1 MFRITHS
8 LLSAWDYATNDR
20 AGDDSLAE
28 FVKTLKREP
37 KERTKAMQAGI
48 DFEDEVTFYATNG
61 YLKYDDAPKMQVITA
76 MGDTI
81 IQDVRTY
88 SEAERKAITRF
99 GEKVRFAAPQVRAE
113 KEVKI
118 GGMDFLLVGVADY
131 LKAGII
137 YDTKRI
143 SRYEYGR
150 YVGNTQHPMYF
161 ELFPES
167 MRFDYLIFDGY
178 QTHIET
184 FRRADCE
191 PIQNYILRFISDLRD
206 VGLLETYKEHWREN

>member
-8 LLSAWDYATNDR
+8 LLSAWDYATGDG

-37 KERTKAMQAGI
+37 KQRTQAMQAGI
-48 DFEDEVTFYATNG
+48 DFEDEVTFYAANG
-61 YLKYDDAPKMQVITA
+61 YLKCDDAPKMQVITA

-88 SEAERKAITRF
+88 TEAERKAIIKF
-99 GEKVRFAAPQVRAE
+99 GKKVLGAVPQVRAE
-113 KEVKI
+113 SQMTI
-118 GGMDFLLVGVADY
+118 NGIDFLLVGVADY

-143 SRYEYGR
+143 GMYEYGR

-161 ELFPES
+161 ELFPEAV
-167 MRFDYLIFDGY
+167 RFDYLIFDGY
-178 QTHIET
+178 QTHVET
-184 FRRADCE
+184 FRRTDCE
-191 PIQNYILRFISDLRD
+191 PIQNHIARFTRDLRD
-206 VGLLETYKEHWREN
+206 VGLLETYKEYWEEK

>member
-1 MFRITHS
+1 MYRITHS
-8 LLSAWDYATNDR
+8 LLSAWDYATGDT

-37 KERTKAMQAGI
+37 KPRTNDMQAGI
-48 DFEDEVTFYATNG
+48 DFEDAVTFYALNG
-61 YLKYDDAPKMQVITA
+61 RLAH
-76 MGDTI
+76 
-81 IQDVRTY
+81 Y
-88 SEAERKAITRF
+88 SYPEAELNAIIRF
-99 GEKVRFAAPQVRAE
+99 GEKVRFAAPQVRA
-113 KEVKI
+113 KSKLTI
-118 GGMDFLLVGVADY
+118 AGMDFLLVGVADY

-161 ELFPES
+161 ELFPEA
-167 MRFDYLIFDGY
+167 MKFNYLIFDGY

-191 PIQNYILRFISDLRD
+191 PIQNYISRFIHDLRD
-206 VGLLETYKEHWREN
+206 VGLLETYKEYWEEK